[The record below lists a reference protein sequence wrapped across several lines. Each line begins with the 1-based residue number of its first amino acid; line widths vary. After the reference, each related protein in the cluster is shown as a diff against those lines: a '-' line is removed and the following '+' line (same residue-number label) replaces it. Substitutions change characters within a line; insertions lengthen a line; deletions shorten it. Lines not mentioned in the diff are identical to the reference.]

1 MHLSEETQ
9 QCGIIPGT
17 EDYDDLTPFI
27 AGGEEAEEGQF
38 PWMAHLRVRVP
49 GASEADICGGVLISR
64 RCVATAA
71 HCVDG

>member
-1 MHLSEETQ
+1 MHVSEETQ

-27 AGGEEAEEGQF
+27 AGGKEAEEGQF
-38 PWMAHLRVRVP
+38 PWMAHLRVRVR